1 MILMRRLSRSL
12 LIGGTVLAGLAFS
25 GALMPRHAFASYTI
39 CRTDPIVHL
48 SNGQSVV
55 VSSAISDTPTDI
67 KKVTYTLH
75 VPVGLGVS
83 GIVYT
88 GGSFAG
94 KESMTVYADNEG
106 GTYTSTTTVQIRA
119 NTAVPVTATI
129 TVKGSQSGVST
140 SVSGLSGQ
148 VLTAQVL
155 AP

>member
-1 MILMRRLSRSL
+1 
-12 LIGGTVLAGLAFS
+12 
-25 GALMPRHAFASYTI
+25 
-39 CRTDPIVHL
+39 
-48 SNGQSVV
+48 
-55 VSSAISDTPTDI
+55 
-67 KKVTYTLH
+67 
-75 VPVGLGVS
+75 
-83 GIVYT
+83 
-88 GGSFAG
+88 
-94 KESMTVYADNEG
+94 MTVYADNEG